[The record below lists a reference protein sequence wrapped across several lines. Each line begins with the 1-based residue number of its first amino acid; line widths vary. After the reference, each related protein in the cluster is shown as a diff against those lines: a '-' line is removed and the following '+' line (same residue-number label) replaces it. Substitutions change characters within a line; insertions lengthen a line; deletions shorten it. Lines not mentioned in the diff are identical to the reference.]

1 MTLRSIPPMRALA
14 LAIATVAIAAAG
26 CSSDDEGTPEACLV
40 PADAYAEALHDAPGA
55 VTLADGT
62 PISSCLTSGQ
72 DPAELAQVGKAMIDT
87 ATRLNADARR
97 DPGGEENVALGYLVA
112 AAHKGAEQTGGIHA
126 DLVRRLDAAARFS
139 PGGEPLSG
147 SFERAYSR
155 GFTSGRASG

>member
-1 MTLRSIPPMRALA
+1 MRALA
-14 LAIATVAIAAAG
+14 LAAAAAAIAAAG
-26 CSSDDEGTPEACLV
+26 CSSDDAGTPDACLA
-40 PADAYAEALHDAPGA
+40 PADAYVEALHAAPRA

-72 DPAELAQVGKAMIDT
+72 DPAELAQAGKAMID
-87 ATRLNADARR
+87 AAERLNAEARR

-139 PGGEPLSG
+139 PGGADLSG

-155 GFTSGRASG
+155 GFTAGQATG

>member
-1 MTLRSIPPMRALA
+1 MRTLA
-14 LAIATVAIAAAG
+14 LAAGAVVIAAAG
-26 CSSDDEGTPEACLV
+26 CSSDDAATPDACLA
-40 PADAYAEALHDAPGA
+40 PADAYVEALHAASRA
-55 VTLADGT
+55 VTLVGGT

-72 DPAELAQVGKAMIDT
+72 DPAELSQVGKAMVAA

-97 DPGGEENVALGYLVA
+97 EPGSEQNVALGYLVA
-112 AAHKGAEQTGGIHA
+112 AAHKGAEQTGGIHT

-155 GFTSGRASG
+155 GFSSGQASG